1 MTKKENNRRYKLHQ
15 KVKNEVDLK
24 SKQRLIEVPL
34 GFETNN
40 KYLIEL
46 RDRFQ
51 YNFQFIIK

>member
-1 MTKKENNRRYKLHQ
+1 MTKKEHNRRYKLHQ

-34 GFETNN
+34 GFVTSN

-46 RDRFQ
+46 RDRFH